1 MDRRI
6 AGTAAA
12 IVLALAAASVWYV
25 NSSIV
30 PDESLPG
37 AAATSGVPSGS
48 APFARSFA
56 GTQPD
61 GAVAAGNGEL
71 QLNPELLQRFD
82 YYLAAVGERS
92 VADIRA
98 EIERDLQRELKPEAA
113 ARAKQIL
120 ARYLDFKQALV
131 QLERTP
137 GINGQSLEA
146 IRERLAAIKAVRSRY
161 FTPLEMEALF
171 GPADAQAS
179 QALERLAI
187 QQNAA
192 LSAEQKAASLALLDA
207 RLTPEQRRERE
218 APVQHLLLAAK
229 VDAAKAQGANEAQIQ
244 QLRVETAGEAAAQR
258 LAALDREEADWRQRI
273 SAYLAERARLLA
285 NTQLAEAD
293 RQTAVAQLRQ
303 QRFSELEQRRLGA
316 YE

>member
-1 MDRRI
+1 MNLRI

-12 IVLALAAASVWYV
+12 VALALAAVTVWYV
-25 NSSIV
+25 NSSV
-30 PDESLPG
+30 APGEESP
-37 AAATSGVPSGS
+37 GS
-48 APFARSFA
+48 AVGSGATRGSALFARSFS

-71 QLNPELLQRFD
+71 LLNPELLQRFD

-92 VADIRA
+92 IADIRA

-137 GINGQSLEA
+137 GISGQTVEA
-146 IRERLAAIKAVRSRY
+146 IRDRLAAIKAVRSRY

-171 GPADAQAS
+171 GPSDAQAS
-179 QALERLAI
+179 LALERLAI
-187 QQNAA
+187 QQNNT
-192 LSAEQKAASLALLDA
+192 LSAEQKAASLAQLDA

-244 QLRVETAGEAAAQR
+244 QLRVDTVGEAAAQR
-258 LAALDREEADWRQRI
+258 LAALDREEADWHQRI
-273 SAYLAERARLLA
+273 NAYLAERARLLA
-285 NTQLAEAD
+285 NTQLAEVD
-293 RQTAVAQLRQ
+293 RQAAVAQLRQ